1 MAGEGEEVGPLLL
14 CVRFHLLLR
23 VGVVGP
29 CVVLLVVAAAAKAGD
44 AAEAEAEAEVEG
56 DISTTYSNV
65 MRLYFPGT

>member
-29 CVVLLVVAAAAKAGD
+29 CVVLLVVAAAAKVGD
-44 AAEAEAEAEVEG
+44 AAEAEDEAEVEG

-65 MRLYFPGT
+65 MRLY

>member
-29 CVVLLVVAAAAKAGD
+29 CVVLLVVAAAAKGWKMGAIREELLG
-44 AAEAEAEAEVEG
+44 
-56 DISTTYSNV
+56 
-65 MRLYFPGT
+65 